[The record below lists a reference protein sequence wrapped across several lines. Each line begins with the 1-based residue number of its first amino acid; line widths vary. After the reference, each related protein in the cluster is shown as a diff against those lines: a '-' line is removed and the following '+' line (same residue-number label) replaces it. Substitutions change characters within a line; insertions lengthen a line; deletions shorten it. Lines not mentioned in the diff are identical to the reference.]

1 MEKVFASP
9 SKYVQG
15 KGVLTTGI
23 AHIKALGVN
32 ALLLCDDIVW
42 EIVGETFN
50 DQLKKVGGSLW
61 RKYLQVR
68 QNMYKEK
75 VC

>member
-50 DQLKKVGGSLW
+50 DQLKKRISLLPVFHLTG
-61 RKYLQVR
+61 KLQPKKL
-68 QNMYKEK
+68 NA
-75 VC
+75 

>member
-50 DQLKKVGGSLW
+50 
-61 RKYLQVR
+61 
-68 QNMYKEK
+68 
-75 VC
+75 